1 MPKRLDELLRS
12 DFIVEPQK
20 TYSTDLVRLLRVRG
34 KAEGIEQRAKKAE
47 RIEQRA
53 YGELQ
58 HDFFSHEPVP
68 VSSPASVFSP
78 VLFAPRALLFDH
90 PIRSGQDVWWNP

>member
-20 TYSTDLVRLLRVRG
+20 TYSTDLVLLLRVRG

-58 HDFFSHEPVP
+58 DQNFFFHEPFP
-68 VSSPASVFSP
+68 SVFP
-78 VLFAPRALLFDH
+78 VHFRPFAPCSMLSA
-90 PIRSGQDVWWNP
+90 I